1 MKVPAVIE
9 SEPAIVAQVVALLSV
24 VLIEAI
30 GWIELG
36 LGEWAPI
43 VAAVLTGA
51 GVTRA
56 KVTPVSKL

>member
-1 MKVPAVIE
+1 MKVPAVIKG
-9 SEPAIVAQVVALLSV
+9 EPAIVSQVIALLAV
-24 VLIEAI
+24 VLVEAL

-51 GVTRA
+51 GVTRS

>member
-9 SEPAIVAQVVALLSV
+9 SEPAIVAQVVALLAV